1 MIEDTTNGILAAKRA
16 GMYCVAYRNPNSGKQ
31 DLSKA
36 DEIVDSLLEV
46 KKVFS
51 FA

>member
-1 MIEDTTNGILAAKRA
+1 
-16 GMYCVAYRNPNSGKQ
+16 MYCVAYRNPNSGKQ

-46 KKVFS
+46 KKAFP
-51 FA
+51 FGEGGCEALG